1 MDLLLLYGKPVHQED
16 VMDKYPQVLIV
27 DDSEDDTLLLLGE
40 LCKNGYEPHHE
51 RVDSA
56 ESMKRALAEK
66 KWDIVLSDCVMI
78 NFSGISALEIL
89 KENYL
94 DLPFILVARK
104 IDEETAVQL
113 MRAGAHDY
121 FDKGSLKRL
130 VPAIERELHKAEER
144 HRGKIAEDLLRISEE
159 RFRLITETIDEVFWI
174 LDVEIERMLYIS
186 PGYEWVWGY
195 SRVSLYQDPQSFIN
209 AVHPEDRDRMLFNL
223 KLQKIGQPYDHEYR
237 IIRPDGEV
245 RWIWDRGYP
254 VKNETGRLSCCVGVA
269 HDITAQK
276 QAEVDHKKLEEQLLH
291 SQKMEAIG
299 QLTGGIA
306 HDFNNILT
314 AITGFSAI
322 LKMKLRDDDPL
333 HIYIEHIIAASDRA
347 VNLTQSMLAF
357 SRKQI
362 MTPKPVDMNEIIRK
376 GEKFLRRVISEI
388 VDLLVKTV
396 NEPLIIYA
404 DGMQIEQVLMNLAT
418 NARDAMPKGGTIL
431 VETSSSAIDD
441 HFINTHGYG
450 IKGRYAVLSLSDT
463 GTGMGETT
471 HARIFEPFFTTKEEG
486 KGTGLGLSVVYGIIK
501 QHNGFI
507 ICDSELGQGT
517 TFRIYLPIIGV
528 EADKCKSPLDIPA
541 LGGTETI
548 LLAEDNEESRIVSRL
563 FLENYG
569 YRVIEAANGEEA
581 VAQFEK
587 FKDEI
592 RFALIDV
599 IMPRLNGWEA
609 YNQIKHIKPGIKV
622 IFVSGYTADVLLQQE
637 IVGKGINILSKPALN
652 KELLAKIRNLLDS

>member
-1 MDLLLLYGKPVHQED
+1 
-16 VMDKYPQVLIV
+16 
-27 DDSEDDTLLLLGE
+27 
-40 LCKNGYEPHHE
+40 
-51 RVDSA
+51 
-56 ESMKRALAEK
+56 
-66 KWDIVLSDCVMI
+66 
-78 NFSGISALEIL
+78 
-89 KENYL
+89 
-94 DLPFILVARK
+94 
-104 IDEETAVQL
+104 
-113 MRAGAHDY
+113 
-121 FDKGSLKRL
+121 
-130 VPAIERELHKAEER
+130 
-144 HRGKIAEDLLRISEE
+144 
-159 RFRLITETIDEVFWI
+159 
-174 LDVEIERMLYIS
+174 
-186 PGYEWVWGY
+186 
-195 SRVSLYQDPQSFIN
+195 
-209 AVHPEDRDRMLFNL
+209 
-223 KLQKIGQPYDHEYR
+223 
-237 IIRPDGEV
+237 V
-245 RWIWDRGYP
+245 RWIWDHGYP
-254 VKNETGRLSCCVGVA
+254 VRNGTGLLTCYVGVA
-269 HDITAQK
+269 HDITTQK

-314 AITGFSAI
+314 AITGFSTI
-322 LKMKLRDDDPL
+322 LKMKLPDDDPL
-333 HIYIEHIIAASDRA
+333 HIYIEHILAASDRA
-347 VNLTQSMLAF
+347 ANLTQSMLAF

-388 VDLLVKTV
+388 VELLVKTV

-418 NARDAMPKGGTIL
+418 NARDAMTNGGTIL

-463 GTGMGETT
+463 GTGMSETT
-471 HARIFEPFFTTKEEG
+471 SARIFEPFFTTKEEG

-507 ICDSELGQGT
+507 TCDSELGQGT
-517 TFRIYLPIIGV
+517 TFRIYLPIIGI
-528 EADKCKSPLDIPA
+528 EADNCKSPLDVPA
-541 LGGTETI
+541 LGGTETV
-548 LLAEDNEESRIVSRL
+548 LLVEDNEESRIVSRL

-609 YNQIKHIKPGIKV
+609 YNRIEKIKPGIKV
-622 IFVSGYTADVLLQQE
+622 IFISGYTADVLLQQE

-652 KELLAKIRNLLDS
+652 KELLTKIRNLLDS